1 MWVLAF
7 PEKLMKL
14 KYYIIFSS
22 LISLLFLSLVLL
34 APRFLTIVS
43 YFWPSL
49 VSTALFLFTV
59 VFFAKVSPLSTSS
72 EIDDDQSLLSCA
84 EKAGEGLLDYAAGQ
98 PPPRVCL
105 ETIDDVDTDEDEDE
119 DEENE
124 NEIDETDQTPVE
136 DTKSSEKSDHIKL
149 ESVAQGSESE
159 VKSN

>member
-1 MWVLAF
+1 MEI

-43 YFWPSL
+43 YFWPL
-49 VSTALFLFTV
+49 FVSTALFLFTV

-72 EIDDDQSLLSCA
+72 ENEDDQSLLSCA
-84 EKAGEGLLDYAAGQ
+84 EKAGEGLLDYVAAPQ
-98 PPPRVCL
+98 VCL
-105 ETIDDVDTDEDEDE
+105 ETIDDFDDDDDTE
-119 DEENE
+119 DEEEEEDELN
-124 NEIDETDQTPVE
+124 ETDQTPVE
-136 DTKSSEKSDHIKL
+136 DSKSSEKSDHIKL
-149 ESVAQGSESE
+149 ESVAQGSETE

>member
-1 MWVLAF
+1 MEI

-22 LISLLFLSLVLL
+22 LISLSFLSLVLL

-43 YFWPSL
+43 YFWPL
-49 VSTALFLFTV
+49 FVSTALFLFTV

-84 EKAGEGLLDYAAGQ
+84 EKAGEGLLDYVAAPQ
-98 PPPRVCL
+98 VCL
-105 ETIDDVDTDEDEDE
+105 ENIDDFDDDE
-119 DEENE
+119 DEED
-124 NEIDETDQTPVE
+124 EIDGTDQNLVE
-136 DTKSSEKSDHIKL
+136 DTKSNEKSDHIKL

-159 VKSN
+159 VRSN

>member
-1 MWVLAF
+1 MEI

-22 LISLLFLSLVLL
+22 LISLSFLSLVLL

-43 YFWPSL
+43 YFWPL
-49 VSTALFLFTV
+49 FVSTALFLFTV

-84 EKAGEGLLDYAAGQ
+84 EKAGEGLLDYVAAPQ
-98 PPPRVCL
+98 VCL
-105 ETIDDVDTDEDEDE
+105 ETIDDDDTDEDEDE
-119 DEENE
+119 E

-136 DTKSSEKSDHIKL
+136 DTKSIKKSDHINL
-149 ESVAQGSESE
+149 ESVAQGSEI
-159 VKSN
+159 KLM